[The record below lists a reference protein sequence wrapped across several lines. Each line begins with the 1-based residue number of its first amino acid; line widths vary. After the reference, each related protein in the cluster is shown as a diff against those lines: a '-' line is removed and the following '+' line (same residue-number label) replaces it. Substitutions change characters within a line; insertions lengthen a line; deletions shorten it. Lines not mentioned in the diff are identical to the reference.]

1 MFDLRFP
8 LPKIQ
13 HRIPNIEKQKKM
25 LSYFKVNA
33 VYQIFSLLILLILVR
48 MPVYLVGLPELIPEL
63 QWMLVGEQI
72 NKGFVMY
79 SEIWD
84 NTAPLSAL
92 IYAGLDKVFG
102 RSQTVYQLAALSV
115 ASFQVIYFNVM
126 INSRDILTK
135 RNYIPGLIYLLFLNI
150 SFDCCTLS
158 PVLMA
163 TTFVLMSFG
172 TLVRQI
178 SRLQSTDEVF
188 EIGFLIGLASLF
200 YPPACIFI
208 LWAMASLVFFSGA
221 NIRQYSLAIFGF
233 LFPLLLT
240 ALFFYLDGTYSA
252 FSRNFISSVF
262 QIRQYNLNDFKS
274 LFVTLLIPFALGILG
289 FLRLVNTFG
298 FNNFQV
304 RCQQVMML
312 WAIAGVLSIG
322 LMPFLAPMQFIIF
335 VPALAF
341 FTINFFQSFKKQWLA
356 ELIFLVVFC
365 TVLLIHY
372 QAVYAT
378 GSEGFVQLKNLKLAK
393 SHDVKIKNKRVLVLG
408 DGMEE
413 YKNNYA
419 ATPYLNWNLAKY
431 ELENLDNYDNV
442 ISILKNFEKDSPDI
456 IIDKVNLAPKLFKR
470 IPALERR
477 YKLVEKGIYKR
488 V

>member
-1 MFDLRFP
+1 
-8 LPKIQ
+8 
-13 HRIPNIEKQKKM
+13 M
-25 LSYFKVNA
+25 LSFFKVNA
-33 VYQIFSLLILLILVR
+33 VYQIFSLLILLILIRV
-48 MPVYLVGLPELIPEL
+48 PVYLVGLPQLIPEL

-72 NKGFVMY
+72 NKGFVLY

-92 IYAGLDKVFG
+92 VYAGLDGLFG
-102 RSQTVYQLAALSV
+102 RSQTVYQITALTV

-126 INSRDILTK
+126 MNNRDILMK
-135 RNYIPGLIYLLFLNI
+135 RNYVPGLIYLLFLNF

-163 TTFVLMSFG
+163 TTFMLMAFG
-172 TLVRQI
+172 KIVRQI
-178 SRLQSTDEVF
+178 NRLNSTDEVF
-188 EIGFLIGLASLF
+188 EIGFLIGIASLF
-200 YPPACIFI
+200 YPPACVFI
-208 LWAMASLVFFSGA
+208 LWAIASMVFFSGA
-221 NIRQYSLAIFGF
+221 TLRQHSLSIFGF

-240 ALFFYLDGTYSA
+240 ALFFYLDGTFTA
-252 FSRNFISSVF
+252 FYRNFISSVF

-274 LFVTLLIPFALGILG
+274 LFVTLSIPFGLGILG

-312 WAIAGVLSIG
+312 WAIAGVVSIG

-341 FTINFFQSFKKQWLA
+341 FTINFFNSFKKQWLA
-356 ELIFLVVFC
+356 ELIFLGVF
-365 TVLLIHY
+365 TSVLLIHY
-372 QAVYAT
+372 QAVFAT
-378 GSEGFVQLKNLKLAK
+378 GFEGFVQLKNLKLGVNQ
-393 SHDVKIKNKRVLVLG
+393 DVKIKNKRILVLG

-442 ISILKNFEKDSPDI
+442 ISILKNFEKDSPEI

-470 IPALERR
+470 IPALERQ
-477 YKLVEKGIYKR
+477 YKLVEKGVYKR

>member
-1 MFDLRFP
+1 
-8 LPKIQ
+8 
-13 HRIPNIEKQKKM
+13 M
-25 LSYFKVNA
+25 LSFFRVNA
-33 VYQIFSLLILLILVR
+33 VYQIFSLLILLLLMR
-48 MPVYLVGLPELIPEL
+48 LPVYLVGIPQLIPEL

-79 SEIWD
+79 ADIWD

-92 IYAGLDKVFG
+92 VYAGIDGLFG
-102 RSQTVYQLAALSV
+102 RSQAAFQFIALAV

-126 INSRDILTK
+126 INNRDIFSK
-135 RNYIPGLIYLLFLNI
+135 RNYIPGLIYGLFLNI
-150 SFDCCTLS
+150 SFDCSTLS

-172 TLVRQI
+172 TIVRQM
-178 SRLQSTDEVF
+178 SRLQASDEVF
-188 EIGFLIGLASLF
+188 EIGFLIGIAALF
-200 YPPACIFI
+200 YPPAGIFI
-208 LWAMASLVFFSGA
+208 IWAIASLVFFSGST
-221 NIRQYSLAIFGF
+221 IRQYSLCIFGF
-233 LFPLLLT
+233 LFPVLLT
-240 ALFFYLDGTYSA
+240 GLYFYLDGSYQA
-252 FSRNFISSVF
+252 FYRNFISSVF
-262 QIRQYNLNDFKS
+262 QIRQYNLNDFRS
-274 LFVTLLIPFALGILG
+274 LIATLLLPFGLGILG
-289 FLRLVNTFG
+289 FLRLVNAFG

-322 LMPFLAPMQFIIF
+322 LMPFIAPMQFIIF

-341 FTINFFQSFKKQWLA
+341 FTVNFFNSFKKKWLA
-356 ELIFLVVFC
+356 ELIFLGVFVS
-365 TVLLIHY
+365 VLLVHY

-378 GSEGFVQLKNLKLAK
+378 GSEEFVQLKNLKLSEK
-393 SHDVKIKNKRVLVLG
+393 LDVKIKNKRILVLG

-431 ELENLDNYDNV
+431 ELQNLDNYNNV
-442 ISILKNFEKDSPDI
+442 INILRNFEKDAPDI

-470 IPALERR
+470 IPALDRK
-477 YKLVEKGIYKR
+477 YKLVEKGVYKR

>member
-1 MFDLRFP
+1 
-8 LPKIQ
+8 
-13 HRIPNIEKQKKM
+13 M
-25 LSYFKVNA
+25 LSFFKVNA
-33 VYQIFSLLILLILVR
+33 VYQIFSLLILLILIR
-48 MPVYLVGLPELIPEL
+48 LPMYLVGIPQLIPEL

-92 IYAGLDKVFG
+92 AYAGIDTLFG
-102 RSQTVYQLAALSV
+102 RSQNVYQFVALSV
-115 ASFQVIYFNVM
+115 AAFQVIYFNVM
-126 INSRDILTK
+126 INNRDIFSK
-135 RNYIPGLIYLLFLNI
+135 RNYIPGLIYALFLNF

-178 SRLQSTDEVF
+178 SRLQATDEVF
-188 EIGFLIGLASLF
+188 EIGFLIGIATLF
-200 YPPACIFI
+200 YPPAGIFI
-208 LWAMASLVFFSGA
+208 LWATASMVFFSGA
-221 NIRQYSLAIFGF
+221 TLRQHSLSIFGF
-233 LFPLLLT
+233 LFPLSLT
-240 ALFFYLDGTYSA
+240 ALFFYLDGTYDA
-252 FSRNFISSVF
+252 FIRNFVSSVF

-274 LFVTLLIPFALGILG
+274 LLVTLLIPFGLGVLG
-289 FLRLVNTFG
+289 FLRLVNAVG

-304 RCQQVMML
+304 RCQQIMML
-312 WAIAGVLSIG
+312 WAITALISIG

-341 FTINFFQSFKKQWLA
+341 FTVNFFNSFKKQWLA
-356 ELIFLVVFC
+356 ELLFLGIFIS
-365 TVLLIHY
+365 TLLIHY
-372 QAVYAT
+372 QAVFAT
-378 GSEGFVQLKNLKLAK
+378 GNERFVQLKNLKLGENK
-393 SHDVKIKNKRVLVLG
+393 DVKIKNKRVLVLG

-413 YKNNYA
+413 YRNNLA

-431 ELENLDNYDNV
+431 ELEHLDNYNNV
-442 ISILKNFEKDSPDI
+442 ISILRNFEKDSPDI

>member
-1 MFDLRFP
+1 
-8 LPKIQ
+8 
-13 HRIPNIEKQKKM
+13 M
-25 LSYFKVNA
+25 LSFFKVNA
-33 VYQIFSLLILLILVR
+33 VYQIFSLLILLILIR
-48 MPVYLVGLPELIPEL
+48 LPVYLVGLPQLIPEL

-92 IYAGLDKVFG
+92 VYAGLDGIFG
-102 RSQTVYQLAALSV
+102 RSQAVYQVAALTL

-126 INSRDILTK
+126 VNNRNVLSK
-135 RNYIPGLIYLLFLNI
+135 RNYIPGLIYLLFLNF

-172 TLVRQI
+172 TMVRQI

-221 NIRQYSLAIFGF
+221 TIRQYSLAIFGF

-240 ALFFYLDGTYSA
+240 VLFFYLDGSYTA
-252 FSRNFISSVF
+252 FYRNFISSVF

-274 LFVTLLIPFALGILG
+274 LLITLLIPFGLGVLG

-335 VPALAF
+335 VPTLAF
-341 FTINFFQSFKKQWLA
+341 FAINFFNSFKKQWLA
-356 ELIFLVVFC
+356 ELIFLGIFS
-365 TVLLIHY
+365 TILLIHY
-372 QAVYAT
+372 QAVYSKNN
-378 GSEGFVQLKNLKLAK
+378 GGFVQLKNLKLPEK
-393 SHDVKIKNKRVLVLG
+393 SDMKIQNKRILVLG
-408 DGMEE
+408 DGVEE

-442 ISILKNFEKDSPDI
+442 ISILRNFEKDSPDI
-456 IIDKVNLAPKLFKR
+456 IIDKINLAPKLFKR

-477 YKLVEKGIYKR
+477 YKRVEKGIYKR

>member
-1 MFDLRFP
+1 
-8 LPKIQ
+8 
-13 HRIPNIEKQKKM
+13 M
-25 LSYFKVNA
+25 LSFFKVNA
-33 VYQIFSLLILLILVR
+33 VYQIFSLLILLILIR
-48 MPVYLVGLPELIPEL
+48 LPVYLVGLPQLIPEL

-92 IYAGLDKVFG
+92 VYAGLDGIFG
-102 RSQTVYQLAALSV
+102 RSQAVYQIAALTL

-126 INSRDILTK
+126 MNNRNVLSK
-135 RNYIPGLIYLLFLNI
+135 RNYIPGLIYLLFLNF

-172 TLVRQI
+172 TMVRQI

-221 NIRQYSLAIFGF
+221 TIRQYSLAIFGF

-240 ALFFYLDGTYSA
+240 VLFFYLDGSYTA
-252 FSRNFISSVF
+252 FYRNFISSVF

-274 LFVTLLIPFALGILG
+274 LLITLLIPFGLGVLG

-335 VPALAF
+335 VPTLAF
-341 FTINFFQSFKKQWLA
+341 FAINFFNSFKKQWLA
-356 ELIFLVVFC
+356 ELIFLGIFS
-365 TVLLIHY
+365 TILLIYY
-372 QAVYAT
+372 QAVY
-378 GSEGFVQLKNLKLAK
+378 SKNNEGFVQLKNLKLPEK
-393 SHDVKIKNKRVLVLG
+393 SDIKIQNKRILVLG
-408 DGMEE
+408 DGVEE

-442 ISILKNFEKDSPDI
+442 ISILRNFEKDSPDI
-456 IIDKVNLAPKLFKR
+456 IIDKINLAPKLFKR

-477 YKLVEKGIYKR
+477 YKRVEKGIYKR

>member
-1 MFDLRFP
+1 
-8 LPKIQ
+8 
-13 HRIPNIEKQKKM
+13 M
-25 LSYFKVNA
+25 LSFFKVNA
-33 VYQIFSLLILLILVR
+33 VYQIFSLLILLILIR
-48 MPVYLVGLPELIPEL
+48 LPVYLVGLPQLIPEL

-92 IYAGLDKVFG
+92 VYAGLDGIFG
-102 RSQTVYQLAALSV
+102 RSQTVYQIAALTV

-126 INSRDILTK
+126 MNNRNVLSK
-135 RNYIPGLIYLLFLNI
+135 RNYIPGLIYLLFLNF

-172 TLVRQI
+172 TMVRQI

-200 YPPACIFI
+200 HPPACIFI

-221 NIRQYSLAIFGF
+221 TIRQYSLAIFGF

-240 ALFFYLDGTYSA
+240 ALFFYIDGSYTA
-252 FSRNFISSVF
+252 FYRNFISSVF

-274 LFVTLLIPFALGILG
+274 LLITLLIPFGLGVLG

-335 VPALAF
+335 VPTLAF
-341 FTINFFQSFKKQWLA
+341 FAMSFFNSFKKQWLA
-356 ELIFLVVFC
+356 ELIFLGIFS

-372 QAVYAT
+372 EAVY
-378 GSEGFVQLKNLKLAK
+378 SKNNEGFVQLKNLKLSEK
-393 SHDVKIKNKRVLVLG
+393 SNTKIQNKRVLVLG
-408 DGMEE
+408 NGMEE

-442 ISILKNFEKDSPDI
+442 ISILRNFEKDSPDI
-456 IIDKVNLAPKLFKR
+456 IIDKINLAPKLFKR

-477 YKLVEKGIYKR
+477 YKRVEKGIYKR

>member
-1 MFDLRFP
+1 
-8 LPKIQ
+8 
-13 HRIPNIEKQKKM
+13 M
-25 LSYFKVNA
+25 LSFFKVNA
-33 VYQIFSLLILLILVR
+33 VYQIFSLLILLILIR
-48 MPVYLVGLPELIPEL
+48 IPVYLVGLPQLIPEL

-72 NKGFVMY
+72 NKGFMLY
-79 SEIWD
+79 ADIWD

-92 IYAGLDKVFG
+92 VYAGLDGLFG
-102 RSQTVYQLAALSV
+102 RSQTVYQMAALTV

-126 INSRDILTK
+126 INNRDILTK
-135 RNYIPGLIYLLFLNI
+135 RNYVPGLIYLLFLNFSI
-150 SFDCCTLS
+150 DCCTLS

-163 TTFVLMSFG
+163 TTFVLMAFG
-172 TLVRQI
+172 TMVRQI

-188 EIGFLIGLASLF
+188 EIGFFIGIASLF

-208 LWAMASLVFFSGA
+208 LWAIASMVFFSGA
-221 NIRQYSLAIFGF
+221 TLRQHSLSLFGF
-233 LFPLLLT
+233 LFPLFLT

-252 FSRNFISSVF
+252 FYRNFISSVF

-274 LFVTLLIPFALGILG
+274 LLVTLLIPFGLGILG

-304 RCQQVMML
+304 RCQQVMIL
-312 WAIAGVLSIG
+312 WAIAGVISIG

-341 FTINFFQSFKKQWLA
+341 FTINFFNSFKKQWLA
-356 ELIFLVVFC
+356 ELIFLGVFG
-365 TVLLIHY
+365 TILLIHY
-372 QAVYAT
+372 QAVYVT
-378 GSEGFVQLKNLKLAK
+378 DSKGFVQLKNLKLGV
-393 SHDVKIKNKRVLVLG
+393 SQDIEIKNKRVLVLG
-408 DGMEE
+408 DGIEE
-413 YKNNYA
+413 YKNNYV

-442 ISILKNFEKDSPDI
+442 ISILRNFEKDSPDI

-477 YKLVEKGIYKR
+477 YKLVQKGVYKR

>member
-1 MFDLRFP
+1 
-8 LPKIQ
+8 
-13 HRIPNIEKQKKM
+13 M
-25 LSYFKVNA
+25 LSFFKVNA
-33 VYQIFSLLILLILVR
+33 VYQIFSLLILLILIR
-48 MPVYLVGLPELIPEL
+48 LPVYLVGLPQLIPEL

-92 IYAGLDKVFG
+92 VYAGLDGIFG
-102 RSQTVYQLAALSV
+102 RSQTVYQIAALTV

-126 INSRDILTK
+126 MNNRNVLSK
-135 RNYIPGLIYLLFLNI
+135 RNYIPGLIYLLFLNF

-172 TLVRQI
+172 TMVRQI

-200 YPPACIFI
+200 HPPACIFI

-221 NIRQYSLAIFGF
+221 TIRQYSLAIFGF

-240 ALFFYLDGTYSA
+240 ALFFYIDGSYTA
-252 FSRNFISSVF
+252 FYRNFISSVF

-274 LFVTLLIPFALGILG
+274 LLITLLIPFGLGVIG

-335 VPALAF
+335 VPTLAF
-341 FTINFFQSFKKQWLA
+341 FAISFFNSFKKQWLA
-356 ELIFLVVFC
+356 ELIFLGIFS

-372 QAVYAT
+372 QAVF
-378 GSEGFVQLKNLKLAK
+378 SKNNEDFVQLKNLKLSEK
-393 SHDVKIKNKRVLVLG
+393 SNTKIQNKRVLVLG
-408 DGMEE
+408 NGMEE

-442 ISILKNFEKDSPDI
+442 ISILRNFEKDSPDI
-456 IIDKVNLAPKLFKR
+456 IIDKINLAPKLFKR

-477 YKLVEKGIYKR
+477 YKRVEKGIYKR

>member
-1 MFDLRFP
+1 
-8 LPKIQ
+8 
-13 HRIPNIEKQKKM
+13 M
-25 LSYFKVNA
+25 LSFFKVNA
-33 VYQIFSLLILLILVR
+33 VYQIFSLLILLVLIRV
-48 MPVYLVGLPELIPEL
+48 PVYLVGLPELIPEL

-92 IYAGLDKVFG
+92 VYAGLDGLFG

-126 INSRDILTK
+126 INNRDIFAK
-135 RNYIPGLIYLLFLNI
+135 RNYVPGLIYLLFLNI

-172 TLVRQI
+172 TMVRQI
-178 SRLQSTDEVF
+178 SRLQATDEVF
-188 EIGFLIGLASLF
+188 EIGFLIGMASLF

-208 LWAMASLVFFSGA
+208 LWAIASLVFFSGA
-221 NIRQYSLAIFGF
+221 TLRQHSLSIFGF

-240 ALFFYLDGTYSA
+240 ALFFYLDGTYEA

-262 QIRQYNLNDFKS
+262 QIRQYNLNDFK
-274 LFVTLLIPFALGILG
+274 TLLATLLLPFGLGILG
-289 FLRLVNTFG
+289 FLRLVNAFG
-298 FNNFQV
+298 FNNFQI

-312 WAIAGVLSIG
+312 WAIAGIVSIG

-341 FTINFFQSFKKQWLA
+341 FTINFFNTFKKQWLA
-356 ELIFLVVFC
+356 ELIFLGAFSAI
-365 TVLLIHY
+365 LLIHY

-378 GSEGFVQLKNLKLAK
+378 GSEGFVQLKNLKLGQK
-393 SHDVKIKNKRVLVLG
+393 VDVKIQNKRVLVLG

-442 ISILKNFEKDSPDI
+442 ISILRNFEKDSPEI

-477 YKLVEKGIYKR
+477 YKLVEKGVYKR

>member
-1 MFDLRFP
+1 
-8 LPKIQ
+8 
-13 HRIPNIEKQKKM
+13 M
-25 LSYFKVNA
+25 LSFFKVNA
-33 VYQIFSLLILLILVR
+33 VYQIFSLLILLILIRV
-48 MPVYLVGLPELIPEL
+48 PVYLVGLPELIPEL

-92 IYAGLDKVFG
+92 VYAGLDGIFG
-102 RSQTVYQLAALSV
+102 RSQTVYQLAALAV
-115 ASFQVIYFNVM
+115 ASFQVIYFNVV
-126 INSRDILTK
+126 INNRDIFAK
-135 RNYIPGLIYLLFLNI
+135 RNYVPGLIYLLFLNI

-163 TTFVLMSFG
+163 TTFVLMAFG
-172 TLVRQI
+172 TMVRQI
-178 SRLQSTDEVF
+178 SRLQATDEVF
-188 EIGFLIGLASLF
+188 EIGFLIGVASLF

-208 LWAMASLVFFSGA
+208 LWAVASMLFFSGA
-221 NIRQYSLAIFGF
+221 TLRQHSLSIFGF

-240 ALFFYLDGTYSA
+240 ALFFYLDGTFEA

-262 QIRQYNLNDFKS
+262 QIRQYNLNDFK
-274 LFVTLLIPFALGILG
+274 TLLATLLLPFGLGILG
-289 FLRLVNTFG
+289 FLRLVNAFG
-298 FNNFQV
+298 FNNFQI

-312 WAIAGVLSIG
+312 WAIAGIVSIG

-335 VPALAF
+335 VPAWAF
-341 FTINFFQSFKKQWLA
+341 FTINFFNTFKKQWLA
-356 ELIFLVVFC
+356 ELIFLGTFGAI
-365 TVLLIHY
+365 LLIHY

-378 GSEGFVQLKNLKLAK
+378 GSEGFVQLKNLKLGQK
-393 SHDVKIKNKRVLVLG
+393 TDIKIQNKRVLVLG

-442 ISILKNFEKDSPDI
+442 ISILRNFEKDSPEI

-477 YKLVEKGIYKR
+477 YKLVEKGVYKR

>member
-1 MFDLRFP
+1 
-8 LPKIQ
+8 
-13 HRIPNIEKQKKM
+13 M
-25 LSYFKVNA
+25 LSFFKVNA
-33 VYQIFSLLILLILVR
+33 VYQIFSLLILLILIR
-48 MPVYLVGLPELIPEL
+48 MPVYLVGLPQLIPEL

-92 IYAGLDKVFG
+92 VYAGLDGLFG
-102 RSQTVYQLAALSV
+102 RSQTVYQLVALGV
-115 ASFQVIYFNVM
+115 ASFQAIYFNVVV
-126 INSRDILTK
+126 NNRDIFAK
-135 RNYIPGLIYLLFLNI
+135 RNYVPGLIYVLFLNI

-172 TLVRQI
+172 TMVRQI
-178 SRLQSTDEVF
+178 SRLQATDEVF
-188 EIGFLIGLASLF
+188 EIGFLIGIASLF

-208 LWAMASLVFFSGA
+208 LWAMASLLFFSGA
-221 NIRQYSLAIFGF
+221 TIRQLSLLIFGF

-240 ALFFYLDGTYSA
+240 ALFFYLDGTYDA

-262 QIRQYNLNDFKS
+262 QIRQYNLNDFKT
-274 LFVTLLIPFALGILG
+274 LLATLLIPFGLGILG
-289 FLRLVNTFG
+289 FLRLVNAFG
-298 FNNFQV
+298 FNNFQI

-312 WAIAGVLSIG
+312 WAIAAVLSIG

-335 VPALAF
+335 TPALAF
-341 FTINFFQSFKKQWLA
+341 FTIVFFNTFKKAWLA
-356 ELIFLVVFC
+356 ELIFFGVFGAI
-365 TVLLIHY
+365 LLIHY

-378 GSEGFVQLKNLKLAK
+378 GSESFVQLKNLKLQENK
-393 SHDVKIKNKRVLVLG
+393 DVKIQNKRVLVLG
-408 DGMEE
+408 NGMEE

-442 ISILKNFEKDSPDI
+442 ISILRNFEKDSPDI

-488 V
+488 VSRS

>member
-1 MFDLRFP
+1 
-8 LPKIQ
+8 
-13 HRIPNIEKQKKM
+13 M

-48 MPVYLVGLPELIPEL
+48 LPVYLVGLPQLIPEL

-92 IYAGLDKVFG
+92 VYAGLDGLFG
-102 RSQTVYQLAALSV
+102 RSQVVYQIAALTF
-115 ASFQVIYFNVM
+115 ASIQVIYFNVM
-126 INSRDILTK
+126 INNRDVLSK
-135 RNYIPGLIYLLFLNI
+135 RNYVPGLIYLLFLNI

-163 TTFVLMSFG
+163 TTFVLMSLG
-172 TLVRQI
+172 TLFRQI

-188 EIGFLIGLASLF
+188 EIGFLIGIASLF

-240 ALFFYLDGTYSA
+240 ALYFYLDGTYSA

-274 LFVTLLIPFALGILG
+274 LLVTLIIPFGLGILG
-289 FLRLVNTFG
+289 FLRLVNAFG

-312 WAIAGVLSIG
+312 WAIAGVASIG

-335 VPALAF
+335 LPALAF
-341 FTINFFQSFKKQWLA
+341 FTINFFNSFKKQWLA
-356 ELIFLVVFC
+356 ELIFLGVFGG
-365 TVLLIHY
+365 VLLIHY
-372 QAVYAT
+372 QAVYST
-378 GSEGFVQLKNLKLAK
+378 GNEGFVQLKNLKLSEK
-393 SHDVKIKNKRVLVLG
+393 SDSKIQNKKILVLG
-408 DGMEE
+408 NGMEE

-442 ISILKNFEKDSPDI
+442 ISILRNFEKDSPDI

-477 YKLVEKGIYKR
+477 YKLVEKGVYKR

>member
-1 MFDLRFP
+1 
-8 LPKIQ
+8 
-13 HRIPNIEKQKKM
+13 M
-25 LSYFKVNA
+25 LSFFKVNA
-33 VYQIFSLLILLILVR
+33 VYQIFSLLILLVLIRLP
-48 MPVYLVGLPELIPEL
+48 MYLVGIPQLIPEL

-92 IYAGLDKVFG
+92 AYAGIDTLVG
-102 RSQTVYQLAALSV
+102 RSQNVYQFVALGVAA
-115 ASFQVIYFNVM
+115 FQVIYFNVM
-126 INSRDILTK
+126 INNRDIFSK
-135 RNYIPGLIYLLFLNI
+135 RNYIPGLIYALFLNF

-178 SRLQSTDEVF
+178 SRLQATDEVF
-188 EIGFLIGLASLF
+188 EIGFLIGLATLF
-200 YPPACIFI
+200 YPPAGIFI
-208 LWAMASLVFFSGA
+208 LWATASMVFFSGA
-221 NIRQYSLAIFGF
+221 TLRQHSLSIFGF

-240 ALFFYLDGTYSA
+240 ALYFYLDGTYDA
-252 FSRNFISSVF
+252 FIRNFVSSVF

-274 LFVTLLIPFALGILG
+274 LLVTLLLPFGLGILG
-289 FLRLVNTFG
+289 FLRLVNAVG

-304 RCQQVMML
+304 RCQQIMML
-312 WAIAGVLSIG
+312 WAITALISIG

-341 FTINFFQSFKKQWLA
+341 FTVNFFNSFKKQWLA
-356 ELIFLVVFC
+356 ELLFLGIFIS
-365 TVLLIHY
+365 TLLIHY

-378 GSEGFVQLKNLKLAK
+378 GNERFVQLKNLKLGENK
-393 SHDVKIKNKRVLVLG
+393 DVKIKNKRVLVLG

-431 ELENLDNYDNV
+431 ELENLDNYNNV
-442 ISILKNFEKDSPDI
+442 ISILRNFEKDSPDI

>member
-1 MFDLRFP
+1 
-8 LPKIQ
+8 
-13 HRIPNIEKQKKM
+13 M
-25 LSYFKVNA
+25 LSFFRVNA
-33 VYQIFSLLILLILVR
+33 VYQIFSLLILLLLMR
-48 MPVYLVGLPELIPEL
+48 LPVYLVGIPQLIPEL

-79 SEIWD
+79 ADIWD

-92 IYAGLDKVFG
+92 IYAGIDILFG
-102 RSQTVYQLAALSV
+102 RSQAAFQLVALAF

-126 INSRDILTK
+126 INNRDIFSK
-135 RNYIPGLIYLLFLNI
+135 RNYVPGLIYALFLNI
-150 SFDCCTLS
+150 SFDCSTLS

-172 TLVRQI
+172 TIVRQM
-178 SRLQSTDEVF
+178 SRLQASDEVF
-188 EIGFLIGLASLF
+188 EIGFLIGIAALF
-200 YPPACIFI
+200 YPPAGIFI
-208 LWAMASLVFFSGA
+208 IWAIASLVFFTGST
-221 NIRQYSLAIFGF
+221 IRQYSLCAFGF
-233 LFPLLLT
+233 LFPVLLT
-240 ALFFYLDGTYSA
+240 ALYFYLDGSYQA
-252 FSRNFISSVF
+252 FSRNFLSSVF

-274 LFVTLLIPFALGILG
+274 LLVTLIIPFGLGILG
-289 FLRLVNTFG
+289 FLRLVNAFG

-341 FTINFFQSFKKQWLA
+341 FTVNFFSTFKKQWLS
-356 ELIFLVVFC
+356 ELIFLGVFASI
-365 TVLLIHY
+365 LLIHY
-372 QAVYAT
+372 QAVFAT
-378 GSEGFVQLKNLKLAK
+378 GSESFVQLKNLKLNEK
-393 SHDVKIKNKRVLVLG
+393 LDVKIKDKRILVLG

-431 ELENLDNYDNV
+431 ELQNLDNYNNV
-442 ISILKNFEKDSPDI
+442 ISILRNFEKDAPDI

-470 IPALERR
+470 IPALDRR

>member
-1 MFDLRFP
+1 M
-8 LPKIQ
+8 
-13 HRIPNIEKQKKM
+13 
-25 LSYFKVNA
+25 
-33 VYQIFSLLILLILVR
+33 R

-92 IYAGLDKVFG
+92 VYAGLDKVFG
-102 RSQTVYQLAALSV
+102 RSQTVYQLAALAV

-126 INSRDILTK
+126 INNRDVLTK
-135 RNYIPGLIYLLFLNI
+135 RNYVPGLIYVLFLNI

-172 TLVRQI
+172 TMVRQI

-200 YPPACIFI
+200 YPPACFFI

-221 NIRQYSLAIFGF
+221 TIRQYSLSVFGF

-312 WAIAGVLSIG
+312 WAIAGILSIG

-341 FTINFFQSFKKQWLA
+341 FTINFFNTFKKQWLA
-356 ELIFLVVFC
+356 EIIFLGVLGAI
-365 TVLLIHY
+365 LLIHY

-378 GSEGFVQLKNLKLAK
+378 GSEGFVQLKNLKLGK
-393 SHDVKIKNKRVLVLG
+393 NQDGKIKNKRVLVLG

-442 ISILKNFEKDSPDI
+442 ISILRNFEKDSPDI

>member
-1 MFDLRFP
+1 
-8 LPKIQ
+8 
-13 HRIPNIEKQKKM
+13 M
-25 LSYFKVNA
+25 LSFFKVNA
-33 VYQIFSLLILLILVR
+33 VYQIFSLLILLVLIRV
-48 MPVYLVGLPELIPEL
+48 PVYLVGLPELIPEL

-92 IYAGLDKVFG
+92 VYAGLDGLFG
-102 RSQTVYQLAALSV
+102 RSQTVYQLAALVV
-115 ASFQVIYFNVM
+115 AAFQVIYFNVM
-126 INSRDILTK
+126 INNRDIFAK
-135 RNYIPGLIYLLFLNI
+135 RNYVPGLIYLLFLNI

-172 TLVRQI
+172 TMVRQI
-178 SRLQSTDEVF
+178 SRLQATDEVF
-188 EIGFLIGLASLF
+188 EIGFLIGIASLF

-208 LWAMASLVFFSGA
+208 LWAIASLVFFSGA
-221 NIRQYSLAIFGF
+221 TLRQHSLSMFGF

-240 ALFFYLDGTYSA
+240 ALFFYLDGTYEA

-262 QIRQYNLNDFKS
+262 QIRQYNLNDFK
-274 LFVTLLIPFALGILG
+274 TLLATLLLPFGLGILG
-289 FLRLVNTFG
+289 FLRLVNAFG
-298 FNNFQV
+298 FNNFQI

-312 WAIAGVLSIG
+312 WAIVGIVSIG

-341 FTINFFQSFKKQWLA
+341 FTINFFNTFKKQWLA
-356 ELIFLVVFC
+356 ELIFLGTFAAI
-365 TVLLIHY
+365 LLIHY

-378 GSEGFVQLKNLKLAK
+378 GSEGFVQLKNLKLGQKA
-393 SHDVKIKNKRVLVLG
+393 DVKIQNKRVLVLG

-442 ISILKNFEKDSPDI
+442 ISILRNFEKDSPEI

-477 YKLVEKGIYKR
+477 YKLVEKGVYKR

>member
-1 MFDLRFP
+1 
-8 LPKIQ
+8 
-13 HRIPNIEKQKKM
+13 
-25 LSYFKVNA
+25 
-33 VYQIFSLLILLILVR
+33 
-48 MPVYLVGLPELIPEL
+48 
-63 QWMLVGEQI
+63 
-72 NKGFVMY
+72 MY

-92 IYAGLDKVFG
+92 VYAGLDGVFG
-102 RSQTVYQLAALSV
+102 RSQTVYQIAALTV

-126 INSRDILTK
+126 INNRDILTK
-135 RNYIPGLIYLLFLNI
+135 RNYIPGLIYLLFLNF

-172 TLVRQI
+172 TMVRQI
-178 SRLQSTDEVF
+178 NRLQSTDEVF

-208 LWAMASLVFFSGA
+208 LWAIASMVFFSGA
-221 NIRQYSLAIFGF
+221 TLRQHSLSIFGF

-252 FSRNFISSVF
+252 FYRNFVSSVF

-274 LFVTLLIPFALGILG
+274 LLVTLLIPFGLGILG

-312 WAIAGVLSIG
+312 WAIAGVVSIG

-341 FTINFFQSFKKQWLA
+341 FTINFFNSFKKQWLA
-356 ELIFLVVFC
+356 ELIFLGVFGSI
-365 TVLLIHY
+365 LLIHY

-378 GSEGFVQLKNLKLAK
+378 GSEGFVQLKNLKLRVNQ
-393 SHDVKIKNKRVLVLG
+393 DVKIKNKRVLVLG
-408 DGMEE
+408 DGIEE
-413 YKNNYA
+413 YKNNYV

-442 ISILKNFEKDSPDI
+442 ISILRNFEKDLPDI

-477 YKLVEKGIYKR
+477 YKLVEKGVYMR